1 MRYLGVD
8 IGAKRTGLAVGSD
21 TLGMVSPVGII
32 QVEPKRVVE
41 QLLKAVEEQ
50 GAGGVV
56 MGLPLNMD
64 GTEGPA
70 ALGVRKI
77 AMALEKAAKVK
88 VHLFDERLTS
98 FEAEGMMAG
107 RGMTRGDKKEVR
119 DALAA
124 KTLLEDFLRWKK
136 GQDGAGV

>member
-1 MRYLGVD
+1 MRYLAVD
-8 IGAKRTGLAVGSD
+8 LGSKRTGLAVGSD

-32 QVEPKRVVE
+32 QVEPKRLIAQLVE
-41 QLLKAVEEQ
+41 AVEAQ
-50 GAGGVV
+50 GAGAVV

-70 ALGVRKI
+70 ALEMKKV
-77 AMALEKAAKVK
+77 AAALEKAAKVK

-107 RGMTRGDKKEVR
+107 RGMTRGQKKDVR

-124 KTLLEDFLRWKK
+124 KTLLEDFLRSLKK
-136 GQDGAGV
+136 